1 VATVVPFLVGVILV
15 GVAFTRWVAARRG
28 TFVGLAICGTAI
40 LMVLGIE
47 AAFGWPAAVTP
58 LAGGGQLDGGRFFG
72 MPNIEI
78 GIVLGSAMFVAHHV
92 RVAAGVMLLAAC
104 ALVAGSPWT
113 GSNLG
118 AAVTLFAAA
127 GLWLAISLRRPWWMV
142 AVITGVMTAIGTGA
156 VAVMH
161 RYLTDR
167 PTHVT
172 AFLDETQG
180 ILGAVERQ
188 FERLRVG
195 LDLIADNPLA
205 LIPVVG
211 TLVLLVLV
219 LRPPTAIARSF
230 EGHDAWRDALLVIVL
245 GSIVAYLA
253 EDTGAAAVGF
263 AFGFT
268 LSGLIEVSLASA
280 REMMTR

>member
-1 VATVVPFLVGVILV
+1 VLLV
-15 GVAFTRWVAARRG
+15 
-28 TFVGLAICGTAI
+28 
-40 LMVLGIE
+40 
-47 AAFGWPAAVTP
+47 
-58 LAGGGQLDGGRFFG
+58 
-72 MPNIEI
+72 
-78 GIVLGSAMFVAHHV
+78 
-92 RVAAGVMLLAAC
+92 AC

-113 GSNLG
+113 ASNFG

-127 GLWLAISLRRPWWMV
+127 GLWLGIRRRRRWWMV
-142 AVITGVMTAIGTGA
+142 ALIAGAITAIGTTA
-156 VAVMH
+156 TAAMH

-172 AFLDETQG
+172 AFLEGTDG

-188 FERLRVG
+188 LERLGVG

-211 TLVLLVLV
+211 TLVLLMLL
-219 LRPPTAIARSF
+219 LRPPAAIARSF
-230 EGHDAWRDALLVIVL
+230 EGHDAWRDAVLVIVL

-263 AFGFT
+263 AFGFA
-268 LSGLIEVSLASA
+268 LSGLLDVSLAVA
-280 REMMTR
+280 RGKMTR

>member
-1 VATVVPFLVGVILV
+1 
-15 GVAFTRWVAARRG
+15 
-28 TFVGLAICGTAI
+28 
-40 LMVLGIE
+40 
-47 AAFGWPAAVTP
+47 
-58 LAGGGQLDGGRFFG
+58 
-72 MPNIEI
+72 
-78 GIVLGSAMFVAHHV
+78 
-92 RVAAGVMLLAAC
+92 
-104 ALVAGSPWT
+104 
-113 GSNLG
+113 
-118 AAVTLFAAA
+118 
-127 GLWLAISLRRPWWMV
+127 
-142 AVITGVMTAIGTGA
+142 
-156 VAVMH
+156 
-161 RYLTDR
+161 
-167 PTHVT
+167 
-172 AFLDETQG
+172 
-180 ILGAVERQ
+180 
-188 FERLRVG
+188 VG